1 MSVTAEYPPQA
12 SPQSKAHSQQQPHLT
27 LHILANRVGLYPQP
41 PPRITNDD
49 LANFAMT
56 TVTGPPNT
64 PNTTSSSNLTCLLRG
79 PLDDFLLYSG
89 QEYSGWLIDIAHDIC
104 DPTLKRGSLQ
114 VWDAAG
120 EVWRNV
126 DPTDPLTLS
135 LQCTGGCFT
144 VED

>member
-1 MSVTAEYPPQA
+1 
-12 SPQSKAHSQQQPHLT
+12 
-27 LHILANRVGLYPQP
+27 
-41 PPRITNDD
+41 
-49 LANFAMT
+49 MT

-64 PNTTSSSNLTCLLRG
+64 PNTPSSSNLTCLLRG

-89 QEYSGWLIDIAHDIC
+89 QEYSGWLTDIAHDIC

-126 DPTDPLTLS
+126 DPTDPLTASPYLYNVQAVASLS
-135 LQCTGGCFT
+135 KISERVGRSRSSCHRQCFHNGKPSQAAR
-144 VED
+144 